1 MKRFPLISLPNH
13 LLQEIKEVAKRTD
26 KGPQTVVKELL
37 EFGLHAKVLFPQESI
52 EFAKRLRT
60 LIVESEPKPEL
71 ANGNQPIALLFQ
83 GHLRTPAEILYPA
96 KDSNI
101 EVDNI

>member
-1 MKRFPLISLPNH
+1 MKQFPLISLPSH

-37 EFGLHAKVLFPQESI
+37 EFGLHSKVLFPQESI
-52 EFAKRLRT
+52 EFAKRLRS
-60 LIVESEPKPEL
+60 LMIESERKSEH

-83 GHLRTPAEILYPA
+83 AHLRTPAEILYST
-96 KDSNI
+96 KSGNS
-101 EVDNI
+101 EVDDI